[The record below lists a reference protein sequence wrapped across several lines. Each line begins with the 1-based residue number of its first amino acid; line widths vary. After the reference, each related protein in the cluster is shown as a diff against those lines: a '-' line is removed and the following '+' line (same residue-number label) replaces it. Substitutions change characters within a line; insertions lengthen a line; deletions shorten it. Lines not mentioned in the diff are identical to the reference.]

1 MYYIQDSELLLNIRY
16 ALKAIS
22 LLDHYLN
29 EMQDISHIYVQRMQR
44 KSNKAVSINEQRGFI
59 VRVVLIPGTHKW
71 LLQYFQRKS
80 KYRSTDS

>member
-59 VRVVLIPGTHKW
+59 VRIVLIPDAKKW
-71 LLQYFQRKS
+71 PLHSSQG
-80 KYRSTDS
+80 